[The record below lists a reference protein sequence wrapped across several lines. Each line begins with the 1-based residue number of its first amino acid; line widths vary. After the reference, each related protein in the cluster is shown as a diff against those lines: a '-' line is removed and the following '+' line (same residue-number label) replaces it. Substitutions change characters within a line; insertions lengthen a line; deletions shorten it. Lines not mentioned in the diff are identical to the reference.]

1 MVWNVVGILATV
13 YAALLIG
20 VFLFQSRLVYFPD
33 MGREFSATPR
43 DVGLEY
49 EEVRLDTGDGESLHA
64 WFVPAPH
71 RDVLVSR
78 EGRSCASLRPRHWSV
93 LPGTGCRE
101 RPPQS
106 RGTVLLFHGN
116 AGNIS
121 HRLEYLS
128 MLYRLGYSSFI
139 FDYRGYGKS
148 SGSPSEQG
156 TYRDAEAA
164 WRYLTV
170 TREIE
175 PRRIALLGESLGG
188 AVAAWLA
195 SRQPPGALV
204 LASVITSVPDM
215 GAEVYP
221 FLPVRLLS
229 RFDYNTRAYLKN
241 VEAPVLIAHSRE
253 DDIIP
258 YRHGRALFEAAR
270 EPKTFLEMRGG
281 HNDSFLFS
289 REAWVRELGVF
300 LDRYVGNPAVPAPDG
315 NSAES

>member
-1 MVWNVVGILATV
+1 MVWNILGVLATV

-43 DVGLEY
+43 DAGLEY
-49 EEVRLDTGDGESLHA
+49 EELRLDTGDGESLHA
-64 WFVPAPH
+64 WFVPA
-71 RDVLVSR
+71 
-78 EGRSCASLRPRHWSV
+78 
-93 LPGTGCRE
+93 
-101 RPPQS
+101 PQS

-128 MLYRLGYSSFI
+128 MLHRLGYSSFI

-148 SGSPSEQG
+148 SGNPSEQG

-170 TREIE
+170 TRNIE

-204 LASVITSVPDM
+204 LASVFTSVPDM

-289 REAWVRELGVF
+289 RETWARELGDF
-300 LDRYVGNPAVPAPDG
+300 LDRYVGSQRAT
-315 NSAES
+315 

>member
-1 MVWNVVGILATV
+1 MAVENGYHYSRSRELAEAIVRMLWNILGVLATV
-13 YAALLIG
+13 YAALLIV

-33 MGREFSATPR
+33 IGRESSATPR
-43 DVGLEY
+43 DAGIEY

-64 WFVPAPH
+64 WFVPAAQP
-71 RDVLVSR
+71 
-78 EGRSCASLRPRHWSV
+78 
-93 LPGTGCRE
+93 
-101 RPPQS
+101 

-121 HRLEYLS
+121 HRLEYLL
-128 MLYRLGYSSFI
+128 MLHRLGYSSFI

-148 SGSPSEQG
+148 SGRPSEQG

-170 TREIE
+170 TRNIE

-195 SRQPPGALV
+195 SRQRPGALV
-204 LASVITSVPDM
+204 LASVFTSVPDM

-253 DDIIP
+253 DEIVP

-289 REAWVRELGVF
+289 QEAWASELGAF
-300 LDRYVGNPAVPAPDG
+300 LDRYVGNPAVPAPSG
-315 NSAES
+315 NSAKSHVIESP

>member
-1 MVWNVVGILATV
+1 MGFFNPVEAGGWGKRLLLKRLLFSRELTEVIVRMVWNILGILAAA

-20 VFLFQSRLVYFPD
+20 VFLFQSRLVYFPEI
-33 MGREFSATPR
+33 GRESSATPR
-43 DVGLEY
+43 DAGLEY
-49 EEVRLDTGDGESLHA
+49 EEVRLNTGDGESLHA
-64 WFVPAPH
+64 WFVPA
-71 RDVLVSR
+71 
-78 EGRSCASLRPRHWSV
+78 
-93 LPGTGCRE
+93 
-101 RPPQS
+101 PQS

-128 MLYRLGYSSFI
+128 MLHRLGYSSFI

-170 TREIE
+170 TRNIE

-195 SRQPPGALV
+195 SRQQPGALV
-204 LASVITSVPDM
+204 LASVFTSVPDM

-253 DDIIP
+253 DDIVL
-258 YRHGRALFEAAR
+258 YRHGQALFEAAC
-270 EPKTFLEMRGG
+270 EPKAFLEMRGG

-289 REAWVRELGVF
+289 REAWARELGDF
-300 LDRYVGNPAVPAPDG
+300 LDRYVGNPAVPAPAG
-315 NSAES
+315 N

>member
-1 MVWNVVGILATV
+1 MSNFPWGTLMRIVWSILGILG
-13 YAALLIG
+13 AACAVLLVG
-20 VFLFQSRLVYFPD
+20 AFLFQSRLVYFPD
-33 MGREFSATPR
+33 TGRDFFATPR

-49 EEVRLDTGDGESLHA
+49 EEVQLDTSDGESLHA
-64 WFVPAPH
+64 WFVPKSQP
-71 RDVLVSR
+71 
-78 EGRSCASLRPRHWSV
+78 
-93 LPGTGCRE
+93 
-101 RPPQS
+101 

-128 MLYRLGYSSFI
+128 MLHRLGYSSFI
-139 FDYRGYGKS
+139 LDYRGYGKS

-164 WRYLTV
+164 WRHLTV
-170 TREIE
+170 TRKIE

-188 AVAAWLA
+188 AVAAQLA
-195 SRQPPGALV
+195 SDQPPAALV
-204 LASVITSVPDM
+204 LASVFTSVPDV

-229 RFDYNTRAYLKN
+229 RFNYNTRAYLKE

-253 DDIIP
+253 DEIIP
-258 YRHGRALFEAAR
+258 YRHGQALFEAAR
-270 EPKTFLEMRGG
+270 EPKVFLEMRGG

-289 REAWVRELGVF
+289 REAWIRELGDF
-300 LDRYVGNPAVPAPDG
+300 LDRYVGNPAQQ
-315 NSAES
+315 

>member
-1 MVWNVVGILATV
+1 MVWNILGILAAV

-20 VFLFQSRLVYFPD
+20 VFLFQSRLVYFPGI
-33 MGREFSATPR
+33 GREFSATPR
-43 DVGLEY
+43 DAGIEY
-49 EEVRLDTGDGESLHA
+49 EEVQLGTGDGESLHA
-64 WFVPAPH
+64 WFVPAPQ
-71 RDVLVSR
+71 
-78 EGRSCASLRPRHWSV
+78 P
-93 LPGTGCRE
+93 
-101 RPPQS
+101 

-121 HRLEYLS
+121 HRLDYLL
-128 MLYRLGYSSFI
+128 MLHRLGYSSFI

-170 TREIE
+170 TRKIE

-204 LASVITSVPDM
+204 LASVFTSVPDM

-229 RFDYNTRAYLKN
+229 RFNYNTRAYLKN
-241 VEAPVLIAHSRE
+241 VQAPVLIAHSR
-253 DDIIP
+253 DDEIIP
-258 YRHGRALFEAAR
+258 YRHGQALFETAH
-270 EPKTFLEMRGG
+270 EPKFFLEMRGG

-289 REAWVRELGVF
+289 EEAWVRELGDF
-300 LDRYVGNPAVPAPDG
+300 LNRYVGNPAALCPTLKL
-315 NSAES
+315 N

>member
-1 MVWNVVGILATV
+1 MRMLWNILGLLATA

-33 MGREFSATPR
+33 IGRETSATPR
-43 DVGLEY
+43 DAGLEY
-49 EEVRLDTGDGESLHA
+49 EEVRLDTDDGESLHA
-64 WFVPAPH
+64 WFVPAAQP
-71 RDVLVSR
+71 
-78 EGRSCASLRPRHWSV
+78 
-93 LPGTGCRE
+93 
-101 RPPQS
+101 

-121 HRLEYLS
+121 HRLEYLL
-128 MLYRLGYSSFI
+128 MFHRLGYSSFI

-148 SGSPSEQG
+148 SGRPSEQG
-156 TYRDAEAA
+156 TYRDAAAA

-170 TREIE
+170 TRNIE

-195 SRQPPGALV
+195 SRQQPGALV
-204 LASVITSVPDM
+204 LASVFTSVPDM

-229 RFDYNTRAYLKN
+229 RYDYNTRAYLKH

-253 DDIIP
+253 DDIVP

-289 REAWVRELGVF
+289 QEAWASELGAF
-300 LDRYVGNPAVPAPDG
+300 LDRYVGNPAVPAP
-315 NSAES
+315 S